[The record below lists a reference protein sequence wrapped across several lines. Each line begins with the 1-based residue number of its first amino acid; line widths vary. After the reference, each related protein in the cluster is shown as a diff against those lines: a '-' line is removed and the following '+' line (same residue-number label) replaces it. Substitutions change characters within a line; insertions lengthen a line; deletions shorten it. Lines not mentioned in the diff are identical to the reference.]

1 MGLISMGVVLKMA
14 NSAHFSI
21 ERSSDFVSKSAGRCV
36 SLGLSLCLALLAT
49 TLLLIAPASAKPRQ
63 AAFVIDAYSGKVLYS
78 DNADS
83 EVYPASLTKV
93 MTLYLLFERLESGK
107 VKLTNRIPISAHA
120 AAQAPSKLG
129 LKPGQTIKVEDA
141 ILALVTKSA
150 NDIAVA
156 VAEYVGGSESTFASR
171 MTSKARELGMS
182 RTRFKNASGLPNK
195 LQTTTARDMAT
206 LAKRIHEDFPQ
217 YYGYFATEKF
227 VYNNRAMKNHNHLL
241 GRYQGV
247 TGLKTG
253 YTNASGFNLT
263 AVVER
268 DDKWVIGVVMGGRTS
283 RSRDKDMVKILDRA
297 LPRAIAMNGNAR
309 STTQFASLADV
320 PRPVA
325 KPANLT
331 IGDRQGLEDFLTAS
345 DERDPDEETYATP
358 QPTVLASAAPAKPAA
373 APMDRATAYALAAYK
388 SAEGPVRT
396 VGRELGNLI
405 VSPAQASEGNTQEST
420 VALRSS
426 APVSARGKDAWRT
439 GDPLIPEG
447 TWVIQIGAYA
457 DQADAVDRIRDAL
470 RAAPTELGKAVPVT
484 IPVKTAENK
493 MLYRSRFGGFNG
505 EEAARNACGRLARQA
520 ISCIAIP
527 PENWILPKQAS
538 TDRSNGRG

>member
-1 MGLISMGVVLKMA
+1 MA
-14 NSAHFSI
+14 NSAHFSVG
-21 ERSSDFVSKSAGRCV
+21 RGSNFVSRAAGRCV
-36 SLGLSLCLALLAT
+36 SLGLTMGLALLAT
-49 TLLLIAPASAKPRQ
+49 TLLLSAPAFAKPRQ
-63 AAFVIDAYSGKVLYS
+63 AAFVMDAYSGKVLYS

-107 VKLTNRIPISAHA
+107 IKLTSRIPISAHA

-195 LQTTTARDMAT
+195 QQTTTARDMAT
-206 LAKRIHEDFPQ
+206 LAKRIHDDFPQ
-217 YYGYFATEKF
+217 YYRYFSTETF
-227 VYNNRAMKNHNHLL
+227 VYNSRSMKNHNHLL
-241 GRYQGV
+241 GRYEGV

-268 DDKWVIGVVMGGRTS
+268 DNKWVIGVVMGGKTS
-283 RSRDKDMVKILDRA
+283 RSRDKHMVQILDRA
-297 LPRAIAMNGNAR
+297 MPRAVAMNGNAR

-320 PRPVA
+320 PRPVS
-325 KPANLT
+325 KPADLAVY
-331 IGDRQGLEDFLTAS
+331 DRDGLDALLAAS
-345 DERDPDEETYATP
+345 DERDPDEETYAAP
-358 QPTVLASAAPAKPAA
+358 QPTVLATAAPAKPAA

-388 SAEGPVRT
+388 TAEGPVRS

-405 VSPAQASEGNTQEST
+405 VTPAQASEGNMQEGAL
-420 VALRSS
+420 ALRSS
-426 APVSARGKDAWRT
+426 APTAGPGKDAWRS
-439 GDPLIPEG
+439 GDPLIPQG

-484 IPVKTAENK
+484 IPVKTADNK
-493 MLYRSRFGGFNG
+493 MLYRSRFGGFTG
-505 EEAARNACGRLARQA
+505 EDAARNACGRLARQA

-527 PENWILPKQAS
+527 PENWTLPKQAA
-538 TDRSNGRG
+538 TDRKNDRG